1 LPIAR
6 SEGDTDQPDES
17 SKRITNR
24 DHSLSDYAPTELVP
38 FSSVAGYKDVAP
50 TEPMHSFRDQPMTED
65 MNYQHVRLAEVYDLD
80 NPWGQDNDF
89 YFGLAGPDISCVL
102 DLGCGTGTLCCALAQ
117 RGHRV
122 TGVDPA
128 SPMLALAASKP
139 FADSVEWVKSSA
151 QDFRSENRFDLIVM
165 MGHAFQILLTDEEV
179 LAVLRTMRRHL
190 KRGGKAAFETRN
202 PSIDWACVWG
212 THPPVEHTLPSG
224 RLRETLE
231 ITGQSGEL
239 ISFQQ
244 RFEFPDVTL
253 TSSSTLRF
261 LSRTQVEDF
270 IARSG
275 LVVREMFGD
284 WDRSRFDPVQ
294 SPEIIFI
301 IEDSG

>member
-1 LPIAR
+1 MEPTR
-6 SEGDTDQPDES
+6 SSGDQ
-17 SKRITNR
+17 R
-24 DHSLSDYAPTELVP
+24 
-38 FSSVAGYKDVAP
+38 
-50 TEPMHSFRDQPMTED
+50 MMED

-89 YFGLAGPDISCVL
+89 YFGLAEPGPSSVL

-128 SPMLALAASKP
+128 SPMLAVAAGKP
-139 FADSVEWVKSSA
+139 FADSVEWVKSRA
-151 QDFRSENRFDLIVM
+151 EDYRSDNRFDLIVM

-179 LAVLRTMRRHL
+179 LGLMATIRRHL
-190 KRGGKAAFETRN
+190 KPGGKAAFETRN
-202 PSIDWACVWG
+202 PNIDWAYVWG
-212 THPPVEHTLPSG
+212 THQPVEHTLSSG

-270 IARSG
+270 ITRSG
-275 LVVREMFGD
+275 LVVREVFGD
-284 WDRSRFDPVQ
+284 WDRSRFDPAQ

-301 IEDSG
+301 VEESG

>member
-1 LPIAR
+1 MA
-6 SEGDTDQPDES
+6 
-17 SKRITNR
+17 
-24 DHSLSDYAPTELVP
+24 
-38 FSSVAGYKDVAP
+38 
-50 TEPMHSFRDQPMTED
+50 ED

-80 NPWGQDNDF
+80 NPWGEDTDF
-89 YFGLAGPDISCVL
+89 YFALAEPGPCRVL

-139 FADSVEWVKSSA
+139 FADSVEWVKSRA
-151 QDFRSENRFDLIVM
+151 EDYRSENRFDLIVM
-165 MGHAFQILLTDEEV
+165 MGHAFQILLMDEEV
-179 LAVLRTMRRHL
+179 LAVLGTMRKHL
-190 KRGGKAAFETRN
+190 KPGGKAAFETRN
-202 PSIDWACVWG
+202 PNIDWAHVWG

-244 RFEFPDVTL
+244 RFEFPDVRITA
-253 TSSSTLRF
+253 SSTLRF
-261 LSRTQVEDF
+261 LSRTQVEDY
-270 IARSG
+270 ITRSG
-275 LVVREMFGD
+275 LVVREVFGD

-294 SPEIIFI
+294 SPEIIFVV
-301 IEDSG
+301 EESG